1 MAKELFSEQQQF
13 NQPFI
18 WVMIGIGVVPMVGF
32 LGWGVYQQIIMGQ
45 PWGDEPMSDPG
56 LLLVTFLCF
65 GFIAAIVLLFRYA
78 RLETQV
84 DRWGVR
90 YRFSP
95 LIRQWKEIVK
105 SDIKEYQSI
114 KYSFRGY
121 GIRWGMDGIKTLNV
135 KGNKGIKFIYGEN
148 KKIIIGTQQPDLF
161 LAALDKMKNPE
172 LE

>member
-1 MAKELFSEQQQF
+1 MAKEFFSEQQQF

-18 WVMIGIGVVPMVGF
+18 WIMIGIGVVPMMGF
-32 LGWGVYQQIIMGQ
+32 LVWGVYQQIILGE
-45 PWGDEPMSDPG
+45 PWGDEPMSDLG
-56 LLLVTFLCF
+56 LLLVTLLCF
-65 GFIAAIVLLFRYA
+65 GFMAAIILLFRYA

-90 YRFSP
+90 YKFAP

-105 SDIKEYQSI
+105 ADINEYKSV

-121 GIRWGMDGIKTLNV
+121 GIRWGLDGIKTLNV
-135 KGNKGIKFIYGEN
+135 KGNKGIEFHFGEN
-148 KKIIIGTQQPDLF
+148 KKIIIGTQQPDSF